1 MVGSNCIRLCS
12 GSQLRPFLNIIVF
25 MKDEEKERAEENCE
39 ELSNAWN
46 PDEGIALE
54 WWGRAEGL
62 SDEQ

>member
-1 MVGSNCIRLCS
+1 
-12 GSQLRPFLNIIVF
+12 

-54 WWGRAEGL
+54 WWDAQKDYRMNNENPAGVIPTGQPQSKQAL
-62 SDEQ
+62 